1 MGAWCKMKRVVVT
14 GMGLISSLGNDL
26 ATTKNRLREL
36 KNTVHVMPELTEIRG
51 VNTHLAAPAMDFELP
66 EHYTRKVLRTMGPVS
81 VMSVYT
87 AENAL
92 VDAGLIGTDILTS
105 GRTGVAYG
113 SSFGSAEGV
122 ADFFAIN
129 KTHEVGN
136 ITSFSYLKLMPQT
149 TAVNISLYFK
159 TVGRIIPSGT
169 ACTSGSL
176 AIGYAYEAIKNGIQ
190 DVMIAGGAEEFDI
203 TQVAVFD
210 TLYATSTKNDTPEK
224 SPAPFDTARDGL
236 VIGSGAGTLIL
247 EEYEHAIARGAK
259 IYAEI
264 VGFGSNTDGMHAT
277 QPNKETMAQ
286 CMRLALE
293 SANLAPSDIGY
304 INLHGT
310 GTVNGDIA
318 ESTATESVF
327 GSTTPASSL
336 KSYVGHTLGAC
347 GALESIWSIQMMN
360 DGWFAPTLNLNTP
373 DENCGKL
380 DYIMGAGRNIDTNY
394 VMNNNF
400 AFGGINTSLIF
411 KKGEK

>member
-1 MGAWCKMKRVVVT
+1 MKRVVVT
-14 GMGLISSLGNDL
+14 GMGLISSIGNDL
-26 ATTKNRLREL
+26 ATAKNRLRTL
-36 KNTVHVMPELTEIRG
+36 RNTVRVMPELTEIHG
-51 VNTHLAAPAMDFELP
+51 LNTHLAAPAMDFNLP

-92 VDAGLIGTDILTS
+92 ADAGLIGSDVLTS

-129 KTHEVGN
+129 RTHAVGD

-176 AIGYAYEAIKNGIQ
+176 AIGYAYEAIKHGIQ

-210 TLYATSTKNDTPEK
+210 TLYATSTKNDTPEIT
-224 SPAPFDTARDGL
+224 PAPFDKMRDGL

-247 EEYEHAIARGAK
+247 EEYKHAIARGAK

-277 QPNKETMAQ
+277 QPNRETMAQ
-286 CMRLALE
+286 CMRLSLTD
-293 SANLAPSDIGY
+293 ANLSASDIGY

-318 ESTATESVF
+318 ESNATESVF
-327 GSTTPASSL
+327 GTNTPASSL

-347 GALESIWSIQMMN
+347 GALESIWTIQMMN
-360 DGWFAPTLNLNTP
+360 DGWFAPTLNLKNP

-380 DYIMGAGRNIDTNY
+380 DYIMDAGRNIDTQY
-394 VMNNNF
+394 TMNNNF

-411 KKGEK
+411 KKM

>member
-1 MGAWCKMKRVVVT
+1 MKRVVVT
-14 GMGLISSLGNDL
+14 GMGLISSIGNDL
-26 ATTKNRLREL
+26 ATAKNRLRTL
-36 KNTVHVMPELTEIRG
+36 RNTVRVMPELTDIHG
-51 VNTHLAAPAMDFELP
+51 LNTHLAAPAMDFNLP

-92 VDAGLIGTDILTS
+92 ADAGLIGSDVLTS

-129 KTHEVGN
+129 RTHAVGD

-176 AIGYAYEAIKNGIQ
+176 AIGYAYEAIKHGIQ

-210 TLYATSTKNDTPEK
+210 TLYATSTKNDTPEIT
-224 SPAPFDTARDGL
+224 PAPFDKMRDGL

-277 QPNKETMAQ
+277 QPNRETMAQ
-286 CMRLALE
+286 CMRLALND
-293 SANLAPSDIGY
+293 ANLSATDIGY

-310 GTVNGDIA
+310 GTIHGDIA

-327 GSTTPASSL
+327 GTNTPASSL

-347 GALESIWSIQMMN
+347 GALESIWTIQMMN
-360 DGWFAPTLNLNTP
+360 DGWFAPTLNLKNP

-380 DYIMGAGRNIDTNY
+380 DYIMDAGRNIDTQY
-394 VMNNNF
+394 TMNNNF

-411 KKGEK
+411 KKM

>member
-1 MGAWCKMKRVVVT
+1 MKRVVVT

-318 ESTATESVF
+318 ESTAT
-327 GSTTPASSL
+327 
-336 KSYVGHTLGAC
+336 
-347 GALESIWSIQMMN
+347 
-360 DGWFAPTLNLNTP
+360 
-373 DENCGKL
+373 
-380 DYIMGAGRNIDTNY
+380 
-394 VMNNNF
+394 
-400 AFGGINTSLIF
+400 
-411 KKGEK
+411 

>member
-1 MGAWCKMKRVVVT
+1 MKRVVVT
-14 GMGLISSLGNDL
+14 GMGLISSIGNDL
-26 ATTKNRLREL
+26 ATAKNRLRTL
-36 KNTVHVMPELTEIRG
+36 RNTVRVMPELTEIHG
-51 VNTHLAAPAMDFELP
+51 LNTHLAAPAMDFNLP

-92 VDAGLIGTDILTS
+92 ADAGLIGSDVLTS

-129 KTHEVGN
+129 RTHAVGD

-176 AIGYAYEAIKNGIQ
+176 AIGYAYEAIKHGIQ

-210 TLYATSTKNDTPEK
+210 TLYATSTKNDTPEIT
-224 SPAPFDTARDGL
+224 PAPFDKMRDGL

-277 QPNKETMAQ
+277 QPNRETMAQ
-286 CMRLALE
+286 CMRLSLTD
-293 SANLAPSDIGY
+293 ANLSASDIGY

-318 ESTATESVF
+318 ESNATESVF
-327 GSTTPASSL
+327 GTNTPASSL

-347 GALESIWSIQMMN
+347 GALESIWTIQMMN
-360 DGWFAPTLNLNTP
+360 DGWFAPTLNLKNP

-380 DYIMGAGRNIDTNY
+380 DYIMDAGRNIDTQY
-394 VMNNNF
+394 TMNNNF

>member
-36 KNTVHVMPELTEIRG
+36 KNTVRVMPELTEIRG
-51 VNTHLAAPAMDFELP
+51 LNTHLAAPATDFELP

-92 VDAGLIGTDILTS
+92 VDAGLVGTDILTS

-129 KTHEVGN
+129 KTREVGN

-159 TVGRIIPSGT
+159 TVGRVIPSGT

>member
-1 MGAWCKMKRVVVT
+1 MKRVVVT
-14 GMGLISSLGNDL
+14 GMGLISSIGNDL
-26 ATTKNRLREL
+26 ETAKNRLRTY
-36 KNTVHVMPELTEIRG
+36 KNAVKVMPELVEIRG
-51 VNTHLAAPAMDFELP
+51 LNTHLAAPAMDFTLP

-81 VMSVYT
+81 VMAVYT

-92 VDAGLIGTDILTS
+92 LDAGLFGSAVLTS

-122 ADFFAIN
+122 ADFFAIRHT
-129 KTHEVGN
+129 KQVGD

-176 AIGYAYEAIKNGIQ
+176 AIGYAYETIKYGIQ
-190 DVMIAGGAEEFDI
+190 DIMIAGGAEEFDI

-210 TLYATSTKNDTPEK
+210 TLYATSTKNDTPEL
-224 SPAPFDTARDGL
+224 SPAPFDIARDGL

-247 EEYEHAIARGAK
+247 EEYEHAKKRGAK

-277 QPNKETMAQ
+277 QPNKDTMAQ
-286 CMRLALE
+286 CMKLALQ
-293 SANLAPSDIGY
+293 SSNLSPDDVGY
-304 INLHGT
+304 INMHGT
-310 GTVNGDIA
+310 GTTHGDIA
-318 ESTATESVF
+318 ESLATESVF
-327 GSTTPASSL
+327 GATVPTSST

-347 GALESIWSIQMMN
+347 GALESIWSIQMMR
-360 DGWFAPTLNLNTP
+360 DGWFAPTLNLRAP
-373 DENCGKL
+373 DATCGKL
-380 DYIMGAGRNIDTNY
+380 DYIMGTGREFNAEY

-411 KKGEK
+411 KKV

>member
-1 MGAWCKMKRVVVT
+1 MKRVVVT
-14 GMGLISSLGNDL
+14 GMGLISSIGNDL
-26 ATTKNRLREL
+26 ATAKNRLRTL
-36 KNTVHVMPELTEIRG
+36 RNTVRVMPELTEIHG
-51 VNTHLAAPAMDFELP
+51 LNTHLAAPAMDFNLP

-92 VDAGLIGTDILTS
+92 ADAGLIGSDVLTS

-129 KTHEVGN
+129 RTHDVGD

-176 AIGYAYEAIKNGIQ
+176 AIGYAYEAIKHGIQ

-210 TLYATSTKNDTPEK
+210 TLYATSTENDTPEIT
-224 SPAPFDTARDGL
+224 PAPFDKMRDGL

-277 QPNKETMAQ
+277 QPNRETMAQ
-286 CMRLALE
+286 CMRLSLTD
-293 SANLAPSDIGY
+293 ANLSASDIGY

-310 GTVNGDIA
+310 GTIHGDIA

-327 GSTTPASSL
+327 GTNTPASSL

-347 GALESIWSIQMMN
+347 GALESIWTIQMMN
-360 DGWFAPTLNLNTP
+360 DGWFAPTLNLKNP

-380 DYIMGAGRNIDTNY
+380 DYIMDAGRNIDTQY
-394 VMNNNF
+394 TMNNNF

-411 KKGEK
+411 KKM

>member
-1 MGAWCKMKRVVVT
+1 MKRVVVT
-14 GMGLISSLGNDL
+14 GMGLISSIGNDL
-26 ATTKNRLREL
+26 ATAKNRLRTL
-36 KNTVHVMPELTEIRG
+36 RNTVRVMPELTEIHG
-51 VNTHLAAPAMDFELP
+51 LNTHLAAPAMDFNLP

-92 VDAGLIGTDILTS
+92 ADAGLIGSDVLTS

-129 KTHEVGN
+129 RTHAVGD

-176 AIGYAYEAIKNGIQ
+176 AIGYAYEAIKHGIQ

-210 TLYATSTKNDTPEK
+210 TLYATSTKNDTPEIT
-224 SPAPFDTARDGL
+224 PAPFDKMRDGL

-277 QPNKETMAQ
+277 QPNRETMAQ
-286 CMRLALE
+286 CMRLALND
-293 SANLAPSDIGY
+293 ANLSASDIGY

-318 ESTATESVF
+318 ESNATESVF
-327 GSTTPASSL
+327 GTNTPASSL

-347 GALESIWSIQMMN
+347 GALESIWTIQMMN
-360 DGWFAPTLNLNTP
+360 DGWFAPTLNLKNP

-380 DYIMGAGRNIDTNY
+380 DYIMDAGRNIDTQY
-394 VMNNNF
+394 TMNNNF

>member
-1 MGAWCKMKRVVVT
+1 MKRVVVT
-14 GMGLISSLGNDL
+14 GMGLISSIGNDL
-26 ATTKNRLREL
+26 ATAKNRLRTL
-36 KNTVHVMPELTEIRG
+36 RNTVRVMPELTEIHG
-51 VNTHLAAPAMDFELP
+51 LNTHLAAPAMDFNLP

-92 VDAGLIGTDILTS
+92 ADAGLIGSDVLTS

-129 KTHEVGN
+129 RTHAVGD

-176 AIGYAYEAIKNGIQ
+176 AIGYAYEAIKHGIQ

-210 TLYATSTKNDTPEK
+210 TLYATSTKNDTPEIT
-224 SPAPFDTARDGL
+224 PAPFDKMRDGL

-259 IYAEI
+259 IYAVI

-277 QPNKETMAQ
+277 QPNRETMAQ
-286 CMRLALE
+286 CMRLSLTD
-293 SANLAPSDIGY
+293 ANLSATDIGY

-310 GTVNGDIA
+310 GTIHGDIA

-327 GSTTPASSL
+327 GSNTPASSL

-347 GALESIWSIQMMN
+347 GALESIWTIQMMN
-360 DGWFAPTLNLNTP
+360 DGWFAPTLNLKNP

-380 DYIMGAGRNIDTNY
+380 DYIMDAGRNIDTQY
-394 VMNNNF
+394 TMNNNF

>member
-1 MGAWCKMKRVVVT
+1 
-14 GMGLISSLGNDL
+14 MGLISSIGNDL
-26 ATTKNRLREL
+26 ATAKNRLRTL
-36 KNTVHVMPELTEIRG
+36 RNTVRVMPELTEIHG
-51 VNTHLAAPAMDFELP
+51 LNTHLAAPAMDFNLP

-92 VDAGLIGTDILTS
+92 ADAGLIGSDVLTS

-129 KTHEVGN
+129 RTHAVGD

-176 AIGYAYEAIKNGIQ
+176 AIGYAYEAIKHGIQ

-210 TLYATSTKNDTPEK
+210 TLYATSTKNDTPEIT
-224 SPAPFDTARDGL
+224 PAPFDKMRDGL

-277 QPNKETMAQ
+277 QPNRETMAQ
-286 CMRLALE
+286 CMRLALND
-293 SANLAPSDIGY
+293 ANLSASDIGY

-318 ESTATESVF
+318 ESNATESVF
-327 GSTTPASSL
+327 GTNTPASSL

-347 GALESIWSIQMMN
+347 GALESIWTIQMMN
-360 DGWFAPTLNLNTP
+360 DGWFAPTLNLKNP

-380 DYIMGAGRNIDTNY
+380 DYIMDAGRNIDTQY
-394 VMNNNF
+394 TMNNNF

>member
-1 MGAWCKMKRVVVT
+1 MKRVVVT
-14 GMGLISSLGNDL
+14 GMGLISSIGNDL
-26 ATTKNRLREL
+26 ATAKNRLRTL
-36 KNTVHVMPELTEIRG
+36 RNTVRVMPELTEIHG
-51 VNTHLAAPAMDFELP
+51 LNTHLAAPAMDFNLP

-92 VDAGLIGTDILTS
+92 ADAGLIGSDVLTS

-129 KTHEVGN
+129 RTHAVGD

-176 AIGYAYEAIKNGIQ
+176 AIGYAYEAIKHGIQ
-190 DVMIAGGAEEFDI
+190 DVMIAGGAEELDI

-210 TLYATSTKNDTPEK
+210 TLYATSTKNDTPEIT
-224 SPAPFDTARDGL
+224 PAPFDKMRDGL

-247 EEYEHAIARGAK
+247 EEYKHAIARGAK

-277 QPNKETMAQ
+277 QPNRETMAQ
-286 CMRLALE
+286 CMRLALND
-293 SANLAPSDIGY
+293 ANLSASDIGY

-318 ESTATESVF
+318 ESNATESVF
-327 GSTTPASSL
+327 GTNTPASSL

-347 GALESIWSIQMMN
+347 GALESIWTIQMMN
-360 DGWFAPTLNLNTP
+360 DGWFAPTLNLKNP

-380 DYIMGAGRNIDTNY
+380 DYIMDAGRNIDTQY
-394 VMNNNF
+394 TMNNNF

>member
-1 MGAWCKMKRVVVT
+1 MKRVVVT

-26 ATTKNRLREL
+26 ETAKNRLHEYR
-36 KNTVHVMPELTEIRG
+36 NAVMIMPELQEISG
-51 VNTHLAAPAMDFELP
+51 LNTHLAAPAMEFTLP

-81 VMSVYT
+81 IMAVYT
-87 AENAL
+87 AEKAL
-92 VDAGLIGTDILTS
+92 SDAGLLGSPVLTS

-122 ADFFAIN
+122 ADFFAIR
-129 KTHEVGN
+129 KTKAVGD

-159 TVGRIIPSGT
+159 TIGRIIPSGT

-176 AIGYAYEAIKNGIQ
+176 AIGYAYEAIKYGIQ

-210 TLYATSTKNDTPEK
+210 TLYATSTKNDAPQL
-224 SPAPFDTARDGL
+224 SPAPFDTMRDGL

-264 VGFGSNTDGMHAT
+264 VGFGSNTDGMQAT
-277 QPNKETMAQ
+277 QPNKNTMAKS
-286 CMRLALE
+286 MELAFQ
-293 SANLAPSDIGY
+293 SADLSPKDIGY
-304 INLHGT
+304 VNMHGT
-310 GTVNGDIA
+310 GTKHGDIA
-318 ESTATESVF
+318 ESLATESVF
-327 GSTTPASSL
+327 ESDIPVSSL

-360 DGWFAPTLNLNTP
+360 DGWFAPTLNLSVP
-373 DENCGKL
+373 DGNCGNL
-380 DYIMGAGRNIDTNY
+380 DYIMGNGREINLQH

-400 AFGGINTSLIF
+400 AFGGINTSLIL
-411 KKGEK
+411 KKG

>member
-1 MGAWCKMKRVVVT
+1 MRRVVVT
-14 GMGLISSLGNDL
+14 GMGLISSIGNDL
-26 ATTKNRLREL
+26 ETAKNRLREL
-36 KNTVHVMPELTEIRG
+36 KNAVRVMPELTEIRG
-51 VNTHLAAPAMDFELP
+51 LNTHLAAPNMDFTLP

-81 VMSVYT
+81 IMAVYT

-92 VDAGLIGTDILTS
+92 RDAGLIDDAILTS

-122 ADFFAIN
+122 ADFFSIRHT
-129 KTHEVGN
+129 KEVGA

-159 TVGRIIPSGT
+159 TIGRIIPSGT

-176 AIGYAYEAIKNGIQ
+176 AIGYAYEAIKYGIQ
-190 DVMIAGGAEEFDI
+190 DVMIAGGAEEFDL

-210 TLYATSTKNDTPEK
+210 TLYATSTKNDSPGK
-224 SPAPFDTARDGL
+224 SPAPFDIERDGL

-247 EEYEHAIARGAK
+247 EEYEHAKARGAK

-277 QPNKETMAQ
+277 QPNKETMAK
-286 CMRLALE
+286 CMQLSLD
-293 SANLAPSDIGY
+293 SANIAPTDIGY
-304 INLHGT
+304 INMHGT
-310 GTVNGDIA
+310 GTTHGDIA
-318 ESTATESVF
+318 ESCATESIF
-327 GSTTPASSL
+327 GHSTPVSSI

-380 DYIMGAGRNIDTNY
+380 DYIMGTGRNIDTKY

-411 KKGEK
+411 KKGEKQ

>member
-1 MGAWCKMKRVVVT
+1 MKRVVVT
-14 GMGLISSLGNDL
+14 GMGLISSIGNDL
-26 ATTKNRLREL
+26 ATAKNRLRTL
-36 KNTVHVMPELTEIRG
+36 RNTVRVMPELTEIHG
-51 VNTHLAAPAMDFELP
+51 LNTHLAAPAMDFNLP

-81 VMSVYT
+81 VISVYT

-92 VDAGLIGTDILTS
+92 ADAGLIGSDVLTS

-129 KTHEVGN
+129 RTHAVGD

-176 AIGYAYEAIKNGIQ
+176 AIGYAYEAIKHGIQ

-210 TLYATSTKNDTPEK
+210 TLYATSTKNDTPEIT
-224 SPAPFDTARDGL
+224 PAPFDKMRDGL

-277 QPNKETMAQ
+277 QPNRETMAQ
-286 CMRLALE
+286 CMRLSLTD
-293 SANLAPSDIGY
+293 ANLSASDIGY

-318 ESTATESVF
+318 ESNATESVF
-327 GSTTPASSL
+327 GTNIPASSL

-347 GALESIWSIQMMN
+347 GALESIWTIQMMN
-360 DGWFAPTLNLNTP
+360 DGWFAPTLNLKNP

-380 DYIMGAGRNIDTNY
+380 DYIMDAGRNIDTQY
-394 VMNNNF
+394 TMNNNF

-411 KKGEK
+411 KKM

>member
-1 MGAWCKMKRVVVT
+1 MKRVVVT
-14 GMGLISSLGNDL
+14 GMGLISSVGNDL
-26 ATTKNRLREL
+26 ESATHRLREL
-36 KNTVHVMPELTEIRG
+36 KNTVRVMPELTEIRG
-51 VNTHLAAPAMDFELP
+51 LNTHLAAPAMDFELP

-92 VDAGLIGTDILTS
+92 IDAGLVGTDILTS

-380 DYIMGAGRNIDTNY
+380 DYIMGTGRNIDTNY

>member
-1 MGAWCKMKRVVVT
+1 MKRVVVT

-36 KNTVHVMPELTEIRG
+36 KNTVRVMPELTEIRG
-51 VNTHLAAPAMDFELP
+51 LNTHLAAPAMDFELS

-92 VDAGLIGTDILTS
+92 VDAGLVGTDILTS

-129 KTHEVGN
+129 KTREVGN

-203 TQVAVFD
+203 AQVAVFD
-210 TLYATSTKNDTPEK
+210 TLYATSTKNDTPDR

-247 EEYEHAIARGAK
+247 EEYEHAVARGAK

-277 QPNKETMAQ
+277 QPNKVTMAQ

-327 GSTTPASSL
+327 GSKTPASSL

-360 DGWFAPTLNLNTP
+360 DGWFAPTLNLNAP

-380 DYIMGAGRNIDTNY
+380 DYIMGNGRNIDTNY

-411 KKGEK
+411 KKVN

>member
-1 MGAWCKMKRVVVT
+1 E
-14 GMGLISSLGNDL
+14 S
-26 ATTKNRLREL
+26 
-36 KNTVHVMPELTEIRG
+36 P
-51 VNTHLAAPAMDFELP
+51 
-66 EHYTRKVLRTMGPVS
+66 
-81 VMSVYT
+81 
-87 AENAL
+87 
-92 VDAGLIGTDILTS
+92 ILTF

-113 SSFGSAEGV
+113 SSFGSAEPV
-122 ADFFAIN
+122 SDFFSIH
-129 KTHEVGN
+129 KTREVGA

-149 TAVNISLYFK
+149 TAVNISLHFH

-176 AIGYAYEAIKNGIQ
+176 SIGFAYETIKNGTQ

-203 TQVAVFD
+203 TQIAVFD
-210 TLYATSTKNDTPEK
+210 ALYATSTKNDTPEL
-224 SPAPFDTARDGL
+224 SPAPFDVARDGL

-277 QPNKETMAQ
+277 QPNQKTMAE
-286 CMRLALE
+286 CMRLALRD
-293 SANLAPSDIGY
+293 ANLDADDIGY
-304 INLHGT
+304 INMHGT
-310 GTVNGDIA
+310 GTTHGDIA
-318 ESTATESVF
+318 ESNATESVF
-327 GSTTPASSL
+327 GSHTPASSL

-347 GALESIWSIQMMN
+347 GALESIWSIQMMR

-373 DENCGKL
+373 DEKCGKL
-380 DYIMGAGRNIDTNY
+380 DYIMGTGRNIDAKY

-411 KKGEK
+411 KKI

>member
-1 MGAWCKMKRVVVT
+1 MKRVVVT
-14 GMGLISSLGNDL
+14 GMGLISSVGNDL
-26 ATTKNRLREL
+26 ESATHRLREL
-36 KNTVHVMPELTEIRG
+36 KNTVRVMPELTEIRG
-51 VNTHLAAPAMDFELP
+51 LNTHLAAPATDFELP

-92 VDAGLIGTDILTS
+92 IDAGLIGTDILTS

-360 DGWFAPTLNLNTP
+360 DSWFAPTLNLNTP